1 MAKDNSEAFINDV
14 SATMTAL
21 RDLSVGI
28 ARYVTENEASL
39 DESQRNDLKESVGAL
54 TIQIAALQGCL
65 ISNDLDSASKTELLA
80 SAKSSVEQA
89 TLFLTAATSKD

>member
-1 MAKDNSEAFINDV
+1 MVKDNSEAFINDV

-39 DESQRNDLKESVGAL
+39 DESQRADLNDSVGAL
-54 TIQIAALQGCL
+54 TIQIAGLQGCL
-65 ISNDLDSASKTELLA
+65 LPNDLDLSAKAELLD
-80 SAKSSVEQA
+80 SAKSSVTQVKQ
-89 TLFLTAATSKD
+89 FLSDSVS